1 MYIIIV
7 ETPRQEE
14 LAMCD
19 AAKRAQKAKLLEE
32 AIQAI
37 QEHPTLDY
45 KAKTRGIRPLKMAL
59 IRLAKEA

>member
-1 MYIIIV
+1 M
-7 ETPRQEE
+7 
-14 LAMCD
+14 AMCD

>member
-1 MYIIIV
+1 
-7 ETPRQEE
+7 
-14 LAMCD
+14 MCD

-37 QEHPTLDY
+37 QEHPTLT
-45 KAKTRGIRPLKMAL
+45 TRPRPGESGPEMAL